1 MQIAKD
7 TTALAAVPPRE
18 AGRVGMATR
27 VAATETL
34 HPSRTAVRGGVD
46 GVHHIDMQEVAPAV
60 AVRQGVGKGEGEEER
75 EAKETKSSRRKSM
88 LSWNGKGI
96 PRF

>member
-1 MQIAKD
+1 
-7 TTALAAVPPRE
+7 
-18 AGRVGMATR
+18 
-27 VAATETL
+27 
-34 HPSRTAVRGGVD
+34 VD

>member
-1 MQIAKD
+1 
-7 TTALAAVPPRE
+7 
-18 AGRVGMATR
+18 MATR

-34 HPSRTAVRGGVD
+34 HPSHSAVQGGVD

-60 AVRQGVGKGEGEEER
+60 AIRRGVGKGEGVEER
-75 EAKETKSSRRKSM
+75 EAEETSRRKSM

>member
-1 MQIAKD
+1 MAWRQES
-7 TTALAAVPPRE
+7 LPPR
-18 AGRVGMATR
+18 RCTHRIVQFR
-27 VAATETL
+27 
-34 HPSRTAVRGGVD
+34 GVD

-60 AVRQGVGKGEGEEER
+60 AIRRGVGKGEGVEER
-75 EAKETKSSRRKSM
+75 EAEETSRRKSM